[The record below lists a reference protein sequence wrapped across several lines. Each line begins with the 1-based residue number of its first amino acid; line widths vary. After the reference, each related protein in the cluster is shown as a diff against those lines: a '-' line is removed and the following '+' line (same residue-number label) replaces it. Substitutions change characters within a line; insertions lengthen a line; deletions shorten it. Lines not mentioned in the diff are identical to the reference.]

1 MKNRGEFTRAVFE
14 KIDAPIDGP
23 RLAFGV
29 AWAAFENT
37 EAMNNP
43 WATTEPWVDAIE
55 YNNAG
60 VKNYRTFEN
69 GVDATVATLLNGD
82 YNFLLRVL
90 RNRHS
95 TIRQCLNALDCS
107 PWGSHPNTLL
117 WQEVVMEYAKFNKN
131 VPGSDTGVVAPAVET
146 PTIFVGT
153 VGVSTPPKSYT
164 SGNPNDTFI
173 GVGSTISTFI
183 TPTPT
188 TESDKPV
195 DNETPAVD
203 TLESRLAE
211 LPKPKSIQELLD
223 EQNATENTEVTEEP
237 TDFLG

>member
-1 MKNRGEFTRAVFE
+1 MKNRGGFTRAVFE
-14 KIDAPIDGP
+14 KIGAPIDGP

-117 WQEVVMEYAKFNKN
+117 WQEVVMEYAKFNKD
-131 VPGSDTGVVAPAVET
+131 VPGSDTGVVPL
-146 PTIFVGT
+146 
-153 VGVSTPPKSYT
+153 STNNITQHPSIT
-164 SGNPNDTFI
+164 
-173 GVGSTISTFI
+173 TISINDFPPNPPI
-183 TPTPT
+183 TPTYVSVSTNPP

-223 EQNATENTEVTEEP
+223 EQNAAENTKVTEEP

>member
-131 VPGSDTGVVAPAVET
+131 VPGSDTGVVPLSINDVPPNHPIT
-146 PTIFVGT
+146 STYVS
-153 VGVSTPPKSYT
+153 VSTNPP
-164 SGNPNDTFI
+164 
-173 GVGSTISTFI
+173 
-183 TPTPT
+183 

-211 LPKPKSIQELLD
+211 LPKPKSVQELLD